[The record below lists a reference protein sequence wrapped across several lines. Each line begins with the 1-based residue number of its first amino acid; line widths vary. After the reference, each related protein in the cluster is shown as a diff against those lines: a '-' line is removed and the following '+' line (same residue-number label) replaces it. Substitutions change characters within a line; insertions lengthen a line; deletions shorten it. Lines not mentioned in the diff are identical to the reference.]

1 MSVVTFDNRVF
12 PQFQL
17 DAYHDKQALL
27 QAISQIAY
35 SGGGTSIHGGLQ
47 YVREKSFNA
56 TYGARKDVARIA
68 VVLTDGQGNYAL
80 TAQQAALLKQA
91 GVTVFAIGV
100 GSINQNE
107 LEAIASHPNST
118 HLFVVND
125 YNALSHIHGSL
136 TQATCEGNLHFH
148 CHYPSLL
155 VNFLTATIL

>member
-35 SGGGTSIHGGLQ
+35 SGGGTSIHDGLQ
-47 YVREKSFNA
+47 YVREKSFTA

-100 GSINQNE
+100 GNINQKE

-118 HLFVVND
+118 HMFVVND
-125 YNALSHIHGSL
+125 YNALTNIHGSL
-136 TQATCEGNLHFH
+136 KQATCEGNLHFH
-148 CHYPSLL
+148 FHYPSLL